1 MSSKILLKSLIVNLF
16 LTIVNTRKKEPWLQL
31 SLGSVLGN
39 SKTLISD
46 AVHSFSDM
54 STDIIG
60 LIGDKLSSKKPDKEH
75 PYGHG
80 RIEYLT
86 SIIMS
91 FFIIWLGLSIMVT
104 SFNGKIKVPNKS
116 ALVVIGITI
125 VIKFILSTYLLK
137 KGKEMG
143 SNIVLANGVESRYDM
158 YNSILGFVFILISFL
173 GSDNKY
179 FKYADIIGSVVIAF
193 MSIKV
198 GIEILLK
205 NVSSILGEVETDN
218 NKINSVKE
226 IIKSNLYK
234 IRRVT
239 LIKYGHY
246 YDAIIDL
253 ILKNNI
259 NINEVYKLEQSIKK
273 ELKRS
278 DMSIRYV
285 TVNFKPKN
293 K

>member
-16 LTIVNTRKKEPWLQL
+16 LTIVKFI
-31 SLGSVLGN
+31 GSVLSN

>member
-16 LTIVNTRKKEPWLQL
+16 LTIVKFI
-31 SLGSVLGN
+31 GSVLGN

-125 VIKFILSTYLLK
+125 VIKFILSTYLLI
-137 KGKEMG
+137 KGKELG
-143 SNIVLANGVESRYDM
+143 SNIVLANG
-158 YNSILGFVFILISFL
+158 G
-173 GSDNKY
+173 
-179 FKYADIIGSVVIAF
+179 
-193 MSIKV
+193 
-198 GIEILLK
+198 
-205 NVSSILGEVETDN
+205 
-218 NKINSVKE
+218 
-226 IIKSNLYK
+226 
-234 IRRVT
+234 
-239 LIKYGHY
+239 
-246 YDAIIDL
+246 
-253 ILKNNI
+253 
-259 NINEVYKLEQSIKK
+259 
-273 ELKRS
+273 
-278 DMSIRYV
+278 
-285 TVNFKPKN
+285 
-293 K
+293 

>member
-1 MSSKILLKSLIVNLF
+1 
-16 LTIVNTRKKEPWLQL
+16 
-31 SLGSVLGN
+31 
-39 SKTLISD
+39 
-46 AVHSFSDM
+46 
-54 STDIIG
+54 
-60 LIGDKLSSKKPDKEH
+60 
-75 PYGHG
+75 
-80 RIEYLT
+80 
-86 SIIMS
+86 
-91 FFIIWLGLSIMVT
+91 
-104 SFNGKIKVPNKS
+104 
-116 ALVVIGITI
+116 
-125 VIKFILSTYLLK
+125 
-137 KGKEMG
+137 MG
-143 SNIVLANGVESRYDM
+143 SNIILANGVESRYDM

-253 ILKNNI
+253 ILKI
-259 NINEVYKLEQSIKK
+259 ILILMKFIS
-273 ELKRS
+273 
-278 DMSIRYV
+278 
-285 TVNFKPKN
+285 
-293 K
+293 

>member
-16 LTIVNTRKKEPWLQL
+16 LTIVKFI
-31 SLGSVLGN
+31 GSVLCN

-46 AVHSFSDM
+46 AVLYFSDM

-104 SFNGKIKVPNKS
+104 SFNGKLKVPNKS

-285 TVNFKPKN
+285 TVNFKPKI

>member
-16 LTIVNTRKKEPWLQL
+16 LTIVKFI
-31 SLGSVLGN
+31 GSVLGN

-205 NVSSILGEVETDN
+205 NVSSILGEVETDK

-226 IIKSNLYK
+226 IIRSNLYK

-293 K
+293 KKM

>member
-1 MSSKILLKSLIVNLF
+1 
-16 LTIVNTRKKEPWLQL
+16 
-31 SLGSVLGN
+31 
-39 SKTLISD
+39 
-46 AVHSFSDM
+46 
-54 STDIIG
+54 
-60 LIGDKLSSKKPDKEH
+60 
-75 PYGHG
+75 
-80 RIEYLT
+80 
-86 SIIMS
+86 
-91 FFIIWLGLSIMVT
+91 MVT

-116 ALVVIGITI
+116 ALVVIGMTI

-143 SNIVLANGVESRYDM
+143 SNIILANGVESRYDM

-285 TVNFKPKN
+285 TVNFKPKI